1 MGLIAIIMVIMG
13 IIAFLTFGFTR
24 SACTGLT
31 RRLQQADILS
41 SNVVINGRTYDLSRS
56 AHPAATNVDAGTN
69 VLYPPIDAAAKD
81 LSFLFQNVNGNCKGL
96 IKPRDNCTIPS
107 NDDGELAWYMPCKM
121 RPLNWTIT
129 PNFTT
134 EYYDGYACHTSA
146 KARKAFYSLK
156 VQGDV
161 YYTWDQINNHT
172 RNLIVYN
179 GHVLDMDLIKWFQTD
194 DLTYPDLFDKL
205 MNDESLRGYDIS
217 LLLTEPHE
225 RQIANCLV
233 ETVKIGVVDTS
244 TIGCIAATIVLYVS
258 LVFVLAIVIVKFVV
272 ACYFK

>member
-1 MGLIAIIMVIMG
+1 MIYPDQLI
-13 IIAFLTFGFTR
+13 LP
-24 SACTGLT
+24 LP
-31 RRLQQADILS
+31 ILM
-41 SNVVINGRTYDLSRS
+41 
-56 AHPAATNVDAGTN
+56 P
-69 VLYPPIDAAAKD
+69 
-81 LSFLFQNVNGNCKGL
+81 
-96 IKPRDNCTIPS
+96 PRDNCTIPT
-107 NDDGELAWYMPCKM
+107 NDDDELAWYMPCQM

-179 GHVLDMDLIKWFQTD
+179 GYVLDMDLIKWFQTD
-194 DLTYPDLFDKL
+194 DLTYPALFDKL

-258 LVFVLAIVIVKFVV
+258 LVFVLSIVIVKFVV
-272 ACYFK
+272 ACYFKWIVCPRQGASWTPLQQLNERSNQIDNWVDTPERWPLDMGS